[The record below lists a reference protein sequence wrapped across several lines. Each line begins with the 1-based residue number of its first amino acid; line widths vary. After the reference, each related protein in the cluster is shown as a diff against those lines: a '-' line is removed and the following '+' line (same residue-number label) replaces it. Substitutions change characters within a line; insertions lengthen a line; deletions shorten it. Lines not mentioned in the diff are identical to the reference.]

1 MASAPP
7 ATNTSRSP
15 AAARACSSA
24 ASIPSVT
31 NVNVVPPC
39 FVTGSRSEEHTSEL
53 QSHSD
58 LHSFPTRRSS
68 DLEHVPVAGGRPSL
82 LECGFDPVGDERERG
97 SALLCDGFTSVVG
110 EDEHRNAERRVVP
123 PPAVRI
129 GVVLPRAC
137 SAAEHPP
144 LPITTAPCAAS
155 DSFTTSSSA
164 PVSPPSMP

>member
-1 MASAPP
+1 MGDGGGIDHP
-7 ATNTSRSP
+7 
-15 AAARACSSA
+15 
-24 ASIPSVT
+24 I
-31 NVNVVPPC
+31 
-39 FVTGSRSEEHTSEL
+39 EL
-53 QSHSD
+53 QAGLRGAEVVEQANAVAEKHRNEMD
-58 LHSFPTRRSS
+58 LKLVEQPRPEGLLNGIGAAC
-68 DLEHVPVAGGRPSL
+68 DQHVPVAGGRPSL